1 MTKFGY
7 FLITF
12 GFLAAA
18 LATVTDEL
26 QVLWP
31 YFAAGIVAGIIGIV
45 LVRRSQ
51 RQVALH
57 EDVLTANI
65 QSLQG
70 SLEQIVEKLNQLN
83 RDIEKIDLHKL
94 PERIDALLI
103 EPINAFVNSRASIGH
118 VFGLQS
124 YADVM
129 HEFASG
135 ERYLNRVWSA
145 AADGYIDEAHD
156 YLQRSET
163 QFHGALEK
171 LRSLESRSEF
181 SRAK

>member
-1 MTKFGY
+1 MTKIGY
-7 FLITF
+7 VLITIA
-12 GFLAAA
+12 FLAAA

-26 QVLWP
+26 QVLWQ
-31 YFAAGIVAGIIGIV
+31 YFIAAIAAGIVGIV

-51 RQVALH
+51 RQAALH

-65 QSLQG
+65 QTLESSLM
-70 SLEQIVEKLNQLN
+70 QIVETLNQLN
-83 RDIEKIDLHKL
+83 RDIETIDLHKL
-94 PERIDALLI
+94 PERIDELLI

-118 VFGLQS
+118 VYGLQS

-129 HEFASG
+129 NAFANG
-135 ERYLNRVWSA
+135 ERYLNRVWSS

-163 QFHGALEK
+163 QFHEALEK
-171 LRSLESRSEF
+171 LRSLEASSG
-181 SRAK
+181 